1 MNTEKHKD
9 ILAILSGI
17 LARLFYAGSCR
28 EQATV
33 GVIYSFQVLTFLGF
47 DSQMPE
53 GGVAK
58 KIKCPPS
65 APSLQLNTDRCIQ

>member
-17 LARLFYAGSCR
+17 LARYFMLGPAESRLQLGWF
-28 EQATV
+28 
-33 GVIYSFQVLTFLGF
+33 ISFQVLTFLGF